1 MSWKSTETEIA
12 GALSGKKIVITRPRH
27 QANSLVKLLESSGAV
42 PILLP
47 TIEINPNVAS
57 SELDA
62 ELNVLGS
69 YDWVVFTSVNGVEIF
84 FDRLKQLGLEEI
96 PLSRL
101 KFACI
106 GPSTKSALESYRI
119 SANLVP
125 KSYVAESLLQSLI
138 DQGIKGQRILLAR
151 AENAREVLRKGLEAA
166 GAIVREVPIY
176 QTLPVKYDQE
186 YLKDLLAH
194 SNAITFTSSSTVK
207 YFLDSLGDPS
217 YVPQGLCVACIG
229 PITADTAKELGLRVD
244 VVAKVYTVE
253 GLVKAMEKWFVECS

>member
-1 MSWKSTETEIA
+1 MSRKSTNTKIA
-12 GALSGKKIVITRPRH
+12 GALSGKKIVITRPKH
-27 QANSLVKLLESSGAV
+27 QASSLVKLLESSGAV

-62 ELNVLGS
+62 ELNALGS
-69 YDWVVFTSVNGVEIF
+69 YDWVVFTSVNGVKIF
-84 FDRLKQLGLEEI
+84 FDRLRQLGLEEV

-106 GPSTKSALESYRI
+106 GPSTKSALESYGIRVDVMP
-119 SANLVP
+119 N
-125 KSYVAESLLQSLI
+125 SYVAEALLQALLDRDVS
-138 DQGIKGQRILLAR
+138 GQRILLAR
-151 AENAREVLRKGLEAA
+151 ADSARPVLRKGLEAA

-176 QTLPVKYDQE
+176 RTIPVKYDRE
-186 YLKDLLAH
+186 YLKDLLAQ

-217 YVPQGLCVACIG
+217 YLPQSLCVACIG

-244 VVAKVYTVE
+244 VVANVYTVE
-253 GLVKAMEKWFVECS
+253 GLVKAIEKWFVEYS